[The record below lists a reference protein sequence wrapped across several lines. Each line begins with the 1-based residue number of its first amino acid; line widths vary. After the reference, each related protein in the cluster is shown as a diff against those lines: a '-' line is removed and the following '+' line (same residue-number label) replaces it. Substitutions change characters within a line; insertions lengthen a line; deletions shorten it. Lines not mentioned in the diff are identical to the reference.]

1 MRIGQAQDLPLHGWC
16 RRASVGATLVVARCV
31 ENTAHGHLQAV
42 RARYANQ
49 ALWLEQPLEIP
60 EGAQVQVFIQVQSDE
75 PLSSEEQK
83 RRLEAWLG
91 AIRGIS
97 VSLDAIRRET
107 IYED

>member
-1 MRIGQAQDLPLHGWC
+1 MMEI
-16 RRASVGATLVVARCV
+16 
-31 ENTAHGHLQAV
+31 QAV

-60 EGAQVQVFIQVQSDE
+60 EAAQVQVFIQVQNDE

-91 AIRGIS
+91 TIRGIS
-97 VSLDAIRRET
+97 VPLNAIRRET

>member
-1 MRIGQAQDLPLHGWC
+1 MMEIH
-16 RRASVGATLVVARCV
+16 
-31 ENTAHGHLQAV
+31 AV

-60 EGAQVQVFIQVQSDE
+60 EGAQVQVFIQLQSDE
-75 PLSSEEQK
+75 PLSLEEQK
-83 RRLEAWLG
+83 HRLDAWMG

-97 VSLDAIRRET
+97 VPLDAIRRET

>member
-1 MRIGQAQDLPLHGWC
+1 MQGLYLAPLCLDGVHDFAG
-16 RRASVGATLVVARCV
+16 
-31 ENTAHGHLQAV
+31 EMMEIQAV

-97 VSLDAIRRET
+97 VPLDAIRRET

>member
-1 MRIGQAQDLPLHGWC
+1 MGRYFAGEMMEI
-16 RRASVGATLVVARCV
+16 
-31 ENTAHGHLQAV
+31 QAV

>member
-1 MRIGQAQDLPLHGWC
+1 MQGLYLAPLCLDGVHYF
-16 RRASVGATLVVARCV
+16 VG
-31 ENTAHGHLQAV
+31 EMMEIQAV

-75 PLSSEEQK
+75 PLSPEEQK
-83 RRLEAWLG
+83 RRLEGWLG

-97 VSLDAIRRET
+97 VPLDAIRRET